1 MYFYG
6 NHELYIVLTNC
17 YEDTRRLEAR
27 VYKSDQKPC
36 RSLFLGL
43 RPKQVLGRLPLGNR
57 EPNQGGLGDI
67 WTEVLNKPIF
77 LVILVLFFIFLLKII
92 PYPVNPSQLRQV
104 SNSLSTDPSSLG
116 R

>member
-27 VYKSDQKPC
+27 VYKSDLKLWE
-36 RSLFLGL
+36 SVFLGL
-43 RPKQVLGRLPLGNR
+43 RPKQVLVVFTLGNL

-67 WTEVLNKPIF
+67 WTEVLNKSISSLF
-77 LVILVLFFIFLLKII
+77 LCYSLPLLLETI
-92 PYPVNPSQLRQV
+92 PYPVNPS
-104 SNSLSTDPSSLG
+104 SP
-116 R
+116 